1 MLILSEYHSE
11 GICFLPSRE
20 IKGLRFFTSTLCLY
34 VEYGKIMLKV
44 RRSKHVIERSSLL
57 GNALTLKKM
66 DDIIK
71 PEGGRAYGYKC
82 IKRISRRN
90 SCYF

>member
-1 MLILSEYHSE
+1 ML
-11 GICFLPSRE
+11 RE
-20 IKGLRFFTSTLCLY
+20 IRL
-34 VEYGKIMLKV
+34 
-44 RRSKHVIERSSLL
+44 KHVIEKISLL
-57 GNALTLKKM
+57 VNALTLKKM

-71 PEGGRAYGYKC
+71 LEGGRAYGYKC